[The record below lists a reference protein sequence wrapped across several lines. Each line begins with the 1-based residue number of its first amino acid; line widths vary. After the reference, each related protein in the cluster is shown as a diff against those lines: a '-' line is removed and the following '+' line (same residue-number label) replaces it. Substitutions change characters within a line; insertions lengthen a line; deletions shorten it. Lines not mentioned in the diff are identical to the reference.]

1 MLKIHQIV
9 GLKAYQTLAAVVV
22 FFAMT
27 TSANAEDSKIA
38 VVDIRKAVQATSSGK
53 KARTDLEGEF
63 NKRKKE
69 LEKKEGDLKKMR
81 EDLEKKR
88 SVLSEEVLAKR
99 QGEFQ
104 EEMAKFQDTVAKN
117 QMEIRKKE
125 QDLMAPI
132 LDKMKSAI
140 EKVATEKGI
149 TVVLQRAEETL
160 PWSEQGVVWAAKNT
174 DITDAVIAQFEKEN
188 KK

>member
-1 MLKIHQIV
+1 MSNI
-9 GLKAYQTLAAVVV
+9 
-22 FFAMT
+22 FFQT
-27 TSANAEDSKIA
+27 TSKMFMAAFVLLVSLCAINADAQEAGKVG
-38 VVDIRKAVQATSSGK
+38 VVDLRKAVQSTSLGK

-69 LEKKEGDLKKMR
+69 LEKKEADLKKMR

-88 SVLSEEVLAKR
+88 SVLSEEVLMKR

-104 EEMAKFQDTVAKN
+104 EEMGKFQELVAKN

-125 QDLMAPI
+125 QELMAPI
-132 LDKMKSAI
+132 LDKMKSVI
-140 EKVATEKGI
+140 EKVSTEKGLS
-149 TVVLQRAEETL
+149 VVLQRAEENMG
-160 PWSEQGVVWAAKNT
+160 WSEQGVVWTAKNV
-174 DITDAVIAQFEKEN
+174 DITTAVIEQFEKDN